1 MCKVLTK
8 QQIVEKVIK
17 EDTSLGSVMGSP
29 TDPNGG
35 YFIGPLSGVNKR
47 KLNSRIMYPSKGK
60 NRLVNAPQG
69 YVNENDNGK
78 SIEYIYTHDGDKV
91 TTKNLYEWF
100 DVELNKQ
107 KPSFNG
113 GKLVQIEP
121 KCQAFPYCSQGA
133 IDHPIKLIGETKQ
146 DMCSDCY
153 DFISEIAKLSN
164 KTSEYITEIIRK
176 EYLSYKYD

>member
-1 MCKVLTK
+1 MSKVLTK
-8 QQIVEKVIK
+8 QQIVEGVT
-17 EDTSLGSVMGSP
+17 EVTSLGSVMGSP

-60 NRLVNAPQG
+60 SRLVNPPQG
-69 YVNENDNGK
+69 RITENEK
-78 SIEYIYTHDGDKV
+78 SIEYLYSVNGEKV
-91 TTKNLYEWF
+91 TTKDLYEWF

-113 GKLVQIEP
+113 GKLVQLEP

-133 IDHPIKLIGETKQ
+133 VDKPIKLIGENKEC
-146 DMCSDCY
+146 MCPDCY

-164 KTSEYITEIIRK
+164 KTPEYITEIIRK
-176 EYLSYKYD
+176 EYLTYKYD

>member
-8 QQIVEKVIK
+8 QQIVEGVT
-17 EDTSLGSVMGSP
+17 EVTSVGSVMGSP
-29 TDPNGG
+29 TDSNGG
-35 YFIGPLSGVNKR
+35 YFIGPLSGVNKK
-47 KLNSRIMYPSKGK
+47 KLNSRIMYPKKGK
-60 NRLVNAPQG
+60 QRLVQPPQG
-69 YVNENDNGK
+69 YMNENENEK
-78 SIEYIYTHDGDKV
+78 SVEFVYSVDGNKV
-91 TTKNLYEWF
+91 TTKDLYEWF

-133 IDHPIKLIGETKQ
+133 ADQPIKLVGENK
-146 DMCSDCY
+146 DGMCPDCY
-153 DFISEIAKLSN
+153 EFISEVAKLSN
-164 KTSEYITEIIRK
+164 KTPEYITEIIRK

>member
-8 QQIVEKVIK
+8 QQIVEGVT
-17 EDTSLGSVMGSP
+17 EETSLGSVMGSP

-60 NRLVNAPQG
+60 SRLVNPPQG
-69 YVNENDNGK
+69 RITESEK
-78 SIEYIYTHDGDKV
+78 SIEYLYSVNGEKV
-91 TTKNLYEWF
+91 TTKDLYEWF

-113 GKLVQIEP
+113 GKLVQLEP

-133 IDHPIKLIGETKQ
+133 VDKPIKLIGENKEC
-146 DMCSDCY
+146 MCPDCY

-164 KTSEYITEIIRK
+164 KTPEYITEIIRK
-176 EYLSYKYD
+176 EYLTYKYD